1 MASIEVEKV
10 RRHLDGDSGV
20 ERVVF
25 AVHGE
30 AAETAFRAA
39 VEG

>member
-1 MASIEVEKV
+1 M
-10 RRHLDGDSGV
+10 RRHLDGGSEL

-30 AAETAFRAA
+30 AAKAAFDAA
-39 VEG
+39 AER